1 MSTWVFL
8 RGLMRE
14 QRHWGEFPDQFRA
27 ALPGARIVTPD
38 LPGNGGNWRMR
49 SPASVAGM
57 VEACRADLRARG
69 VRGPH
74 SLLAL
79 SLGAMVA
86 VQWRA
91 TYPDEV
97 ARCVLINTSMRP
109 FSRFHQRLR
118 WQNYPAIVRQLM
130 LGGVRRQEQLVL
142 RLTSVAHG
150 ADGRDSEL
158 LQRWVD
164 FQNEFPVSR
173 LNALRQLLAAARFS
187 APTQPA
193 AGQAPLLVLASARD
207 KLVDPHCSQQLAHAW
222 GAQYRVHPDAG
233 HDLPLDAG
241 PWVAA
246 QVAQW
251 RAVELAMDEKKPR
264 TSRGW

>member
-14 QRHWGEFPDQFRA
+14 QRHWGEFPGQFRA
-27 ALPGARIVTPD
+27 ALPDAHIVTPD

-49 SPASVAGM
+49 SPLSVAGM

-69 VRGPH
+69 VPGPYR
-74 SLLAL
+74 LLAL

-91 TYPDEV
+91 AYPDEV
-97 ARCVLINTSMRP
+97 ARCVLLNTSMRP

-118 WQNYPAIVRQLM
+118 WQNYPAIVRQLL

-142 RLTSVAHG
+142 RLTSAVHA
-150 ADGRDSEL
+150 ADRRDSEL

-164 FQNEFPVSR
+164 YQNEFPVSR

-187 APTQPA
+187 APLRPMPA
-193 AGQAPLLVLASARD
+193 AGQAPLLVLASAQD
-207 KLVDPHCSQQLAHAW
+207 GLVDPRCSQQLAHAW
-222 GAQYRVHPDAG
+222 DAQFRMHPDAG

-251 RAVELAMDEKKPR
+251 LAVDEKKPR
-264 TSRGW
+264 TNRG